1 MKIKNIL
8 YISTAIIL
16 ATASC
21 KPTLTDYAPSKGKA
35 NFTKYVAV
43 GDAVSAGMQKVAL
56 SREFQEYSFPKM
68 LAQQFALVGMKGE
81 FKQPLLPEGSDMS
94 LGVAPNGTPSPGA
107 AFIIGNDCLG
117 DQNIDVDFWKEY
129 SYVNDL
135 QKIIKIISPINN
147 DGPFNNLSVSGA
159 KSYHLVD
166 QNYGVIQDVVTDLFS
181 GAGVESSNPLY
192 FRITGGAQ
200 KSIVDLACEQ
210 KPTFFTICMCMYD
223 WTGYAFA
230 GNYGM
235 LRECTPPAKF
245 DAAMTETVRRLVEEN
260 NAKGAI
266 TNVSDVA
273 DCGAFNYIFY
283 NELKVKSQADADR
296 WNAAY
301 SNMHF
306 EVGDHNNFVVQD
318 PSAPHGMRQL
328 KSGELILGLI
338 HMNQIRCEK
347 FGSPDNPFKDEN
359 VMDENEISIV
369 NADVAAYNQTIAR
382 LAEQYGLALVDMN
395 KLAKDIRKGMYY
407 QGVKFSAVP
416 ATGFFYNIDGTHPST
431 QGNVIVANTFIE
443 AINKKYSSAI
453 PQLNIASYPPLT
465 IPSR

>member
-1 MKIKNIL
+1 MKRSIYIFLIL
-8 YISTAIIL
+8 SII
-16 ATASC
+16 AASC
-21 KPTLTDYAPSKGKA
+21 KPTLTDYAPSKGDA
-35 NFTKYVAV
+35 DFTKYVAV

-56 SREFQEYSFPKM
+56 SREDQEYSFPKM
-68 LAQQFALVGMKGE
+68 LAKQFAFVGMKGD
-81 FKQPLLPEGSDMS
+81 FKQPLMPAGSGYS

-117 DQNIDVDFWKEY
+117 EQNIDVDFWKEY
-129 SYVNDL
+129 SYVTDL
-135 QKIIKIISPINN
+135 QKIIKMVTPINS
-147 DGPFNNLSVSGA
+147 DGPFNNLSMSGA

-166 QNYGVIQDVVTDLFS
+166 QNYGVTQDVITDLFS
-181 GAGVESSNPLY
+181 GAGVEKTSPLY
-192 FRITGGAQ
+192 FRVTGGAQ

-235 LRECTPPAKF
+235 LRECTPADKF
-245 DAAMTETVRRLVEEN
+245 DAAMTETVRRLVTEN

-283 NELKVKSQADADR
+283 NELKVKSQTDADR

-301 SNMHF
+301 PTMHF
-306 EVGDHNNFVVQD
+306 EVGDHNIFVMQD
-318 PSAPHGMRQL
+318 ASAPGGMRQM
-328 KSGELILGLI
+328 KSDELILGLI
-338 HMNQIRCEK
+338 HMNDIRCNK

-369 NADVAAYNQTIAR
+369 NSHVAAYNQTISR
-382 LAEQYGLALVDMN
+382 LADQYNLALVDMN
-395 KLAKDIRKGMYY
+395 KLAKDLKKGMFY

-431 QGNVIVANTFIE
+431 QGNVIVANLFIE
-443 AINKKYSSAI
+443 TINAKYNCNI
-453 PQLNIASYPPLT
+453 PKLNIADYPPLT
-465 IPSR
+465 IPNH